1 MKLKQI
7 YTLLTIFLFSI
18 NVISQIK
25 YGSYDKYSAYDLDYI
40 NNDGFKDLRLREKGD
55 KALSLYY
62 YIPFDYNTDGI
73 EVDSNFTISNQ
84 HRITERLTPNF
95 KFYIND
101 KTNIV
106 FGIFYRRINQRLV
119 GTQIDGTQQKETSTG
134 QGVYLRFGL
143 EKHLSLIRFK
153 KFDLDLYAGS
163 SLALGFIPQ
172 TDKDNYEY
180 DGGIFLNTT
189 TSSKSF
195 GLGLDLYTG
204 LNIQFDRFSLGAE
217 IIGFGFDYN
226 KGFGKNKIV
235 TETNSGTTEIFTTD
249 DTPGQFSKL
258 NISSNKASMYGGV
271 RLTASFYF

>member
-7 YTLLTIFLFSI
+7 YTLISIFLFTF
-18 NVISQIK
+18 NGISQTK
-25 YGSYDKYSAYDLDYI
+25 NDGYENYSAYDLDYI
-40 NNDGFKDLRLREKGD
+40 NDNGFKDLRLRKKGD
-55 KALSLYY
+55 KAVSLYY
-62 YIPFDYNTDGI
+62 FIPFDYNTDGI
-73 EVDSNFTISNQ
+73 EVDSNFSISNQ

-119 GTQIDGTQQKETSTG
+119 GTLIDGTQQKETSTG

-172 TDKDNYEY
+172 TDKDNYVF
-180 DGGIFLNTT
+180 DAGQFMNTT

-204 LNIQFDRFSLGAE
+204 VNIQFDRFSLGAE

-235 TETNSGTTEIFTTD
+235 TETNSGTTEIFTSEN
-249 DTPGQFSKL
+249 TPGQFSKL
-258 NISSNKASMYGGV
+258 NVSSNKASMYGGI